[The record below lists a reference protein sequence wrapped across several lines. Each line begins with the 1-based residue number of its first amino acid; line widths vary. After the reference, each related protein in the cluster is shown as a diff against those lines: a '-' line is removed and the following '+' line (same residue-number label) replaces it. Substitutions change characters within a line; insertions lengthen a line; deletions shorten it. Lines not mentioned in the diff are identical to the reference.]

1 MTLTFE
7 DFPPGHFGTFGPRRV
22 TREEI
27 LAFAAEFD
35 PQPMHLDEEAAKR
48 SMLKGLSGSGWHL
61 CSIMMRM
68 MFDGFI
74 GRTASLGS
82 PGVNEMRWL
91 APLRPGDDLTLDVE
105 VAEARV
111 SRSRP
116 ETGIVTFKAAPAMRP
131 GRRCAEMV
139 SPIIVARR
147 APRAGRLMRFFEDIE
162 IGQRREVGSFTFTA
176 DGIKKFARQFD
187 PQRFHLDEEEGRKS
201 LFGGLAASGWHVGS
215 VCMKL
220 LVADGQRQA
229 KEAAARGEKIAV
241 WGPSPGFRELRWIR
255 PVLAGDTI
263 SFASE
268 VESLRS
274 SEKRPEWGILQV
286 RNTGTNQR
294 GELVFSFLA
303 TAFVPR
309 RNAGCLTAT
318 SSMEPFSC

>member
-1 MTLTFE
+1 MMLTFE
-7 DFPPGHFGTFGPRRV
+7 DFPPGHFGTFGPRHV
-22 TREEI
+22 TREEM

-35 PQPMHLDEEAAKR
+35 PQPMHLDEEAASR

-74 GRTASLGS
+74 GRAASLGS
-82 PGVNEMRWL
+82 PGRHRGGKDF
-91 APLRPGDDLTLDVE
+91 PQPSRDRHRDVE
-105 VAEARV
+105 EH
-111 SRSRP
+111 RP
-116 ETGIVTFKAAPAMRP
+116 QRGGTGAVRDGLADHRAAP
-131 GRRCAEMV
+131 RRKRCGVGGPMH
-139 SPIIVARR
+139 
-147 APRAGRLMRFFEDIE
+147 FFEDIE
-162 IGQRREVGSFTFTA
+162 IGQRRELGSFTFTA
-176 DGIKKFARQFD
+176 ELIKRFAVQFD

-215 VCMKL
+215 VCMKM

-229 KEAAARGEKIAV
+229 QEAAARGEKIAI
-241 WGPSPGFRELRWIR
+241 WGPSPGFRDLRWIK

-263 SFASE
+263 HFASE

-274 SEKRPEWGILQV
+274 SSSRPEWGILEA

-294 GELVFSFLA
+294 GDLVFSLLA

-309 RNAGCLTAT
+309 RNPG
-318 SSMEPFSC
+318 S